1 MNKKEKINFL
11 LKIIF
16 FLCIPLKNGFSEIP
30 QKLLI
35 PNESYKN
42 NDQKQSEI
50 INFEQSGLTAKEW
63 RKKKCYRDITF
74 NIFWQSSLCPTDPH
88 MCVHSY
94 TVEELHFFKKY
105 YDYLLQI
112 SELCADGYVL
122 KKSDKDFFKKST
134 QAEVDRFIQHI
145 KNTRKKKIDYSRPIK
160 NQLINNNK
168 SKNNTLESDVKNTDD
183 FEQSKKNKYDDKREL
198 ELLKKRV
205 EDLKKVERK
214 KQQEIDK
221 LRKSEKKRIE
231 ELEIA
236 RKAEKKRLQ
245 EIEDAKEIQKKK
257 EREFFLQKK
266 LLAEQ
271 EKKIEQQK
279 KLIETEK
286 KIEEI
291 KKTIESN
298 SSTKT
303 SQDFNMEINKKKTE
317 RFKTSA
323 PVNPAPTVKTKPNS
337 SNSSGGLGTPFSSG
351 LSFIPGGVG
360 GMLGGGG
367 LNIDALLGQ
376 QSQVVKT
383 MTKALLNLTEAQVKF
398 LEALGE
404 KEAAIAARMYVGALK
419 KGEAIGKDDL
429 EKALIRTEES
439 QAVIEK
445 KMLEVKVLDAKAK
458 IIFAKGLPPYGRGVA
473 GLVSTGFQAQ
483 QIVSSIGSNP
493 NPLIITKIGSLF
505 FIAKNT
511 PSAISLFSNSTG
523 TMMDFANKNEID
535 TKPLEEAKDAMGD

>member
-1 MNKKEKINFL
+1 MNFFFKIFIFFFFL
-11 LKIIF
+11 PIKTVLSDSSLKI
-16 FLCIPLKNGFSEIP
+16 
-30 QKLLI
+30 LI
-35 PNESYKN
+35 PNEKYKN
-42 NDQKQSEI
+42 DDQKQSDI
-50 INFEQSGLTAKEW
+50 LNFQQSGVTAKEW
-63 RKKKCYRDITF
+63 RKKKCYNNVTF
-74 NIFWQSSLCPTDPH
+74 NIFWKSGLCPTDRNS
-88 MCVHSY
+88 CRNSL

-122 KKSDKDFFKKST
+122 IESDADFFKKST
-134 QAEVDRFIQHI
+134 QNEVDRFIKHI
-145 KNTRKKKIDYSRPIK
+145 KSTRKKQIDYSRPIK
-160 NQLINNNK
+160 KKFFDKKKSINSLSVTPAKKNNNI
-168 SKNNTLESDVKNTDD
+168 SEDNNESNNKAVEN
-183 FEQSKKNKYDDKREL
+183 KKEI
-198 ELLKKRV
+198 ELLKKQV
-205 EDLKKVERK
+205 ENLKKAEKK
-214 KQQEIDK
+214 KQQEIESLK
-221 LRKSEKKRIE
+221 KSEKKRRE
-231 ELEIA
+231 ELEVV
-236 RKAEKKRLQ
+236 RKAEKKRL
-245 EIEDAKEIQKKK
+245 KEIDEAKKIEKKK
-257 EREFFLQKK
+257 ERVLFLQKK
-266 LLAEQ
+266 LIAEQ

-279 KLIETEK
+279 RLLETEK
-286 KIEEI
+286 KIDEI
-291 KKTIESN
+291 KKMIESN
-298 SSTKT
+298 SSTKV
-303 SQDFNMEINKKKTE
+303 SQNLNMEINKKKTE
-317 RFKTSA
+317 SFQT
-323 PVNPAPTVKTKPNS
+323 PAPAPRAKTKPNS
-337 SNSSGGLGTPFSSG
+337 SNPSGGLGNPFSSG

-383 MTKALLNLTEAQVKF
+383 MTNALLNLTEAQAKF

-429 EKALIRTEES
+429 EKALTRTEES
-439 QAVIEK
+439 QAIIEK

-458 IIFAKGLPPYGRGVA
+458 IIFAKGLPPYGKGVA

-505 FIAKNT
+505 FIAKKT

-523 TMMDFANKNEID
+523 TMMKFANKNEID